1 MNRYRIGEGMFA
13 GHGCP
18 GLMSVYLYTDISR
31 LGEGV
36 FN

>member
-13 GHGCP
+13 GHECK
-18 GLMSVYLYTDISR
+18 GLMRVYLYTDISM
-31 LGEGV
+31 LGEGM